1 MIMSSRPPG
10 LLLVLVAAI
19 MALVLV
25 PGSMSASDAGS
36 SSAQA
41 GAGDALDIALSHV
54 RTSTAELGVT
64 SVDVADLFVTS
75 RYTSRHNGVT
85 HVNLNQRFRG
95 LEVFGGHATVNVT
108 RDGRVAFV
116 GGRFVNGLTD
126 ASGESEL
133 GAAEAVEAAAAGLDL
148 DNPANLRVLS
158 REDGAAQETVLSG
171 AGISDEPI
179 PARLGWQPTTGG
191 LRLAWRLVID
201 DSFSS
206 SVWNATVDAD
216 DGRLLAVDDWT
227 DHDARGDLAS
237 RLGREGG
244 QTSAAVQALAA
255 EPTVFEPATP
265 VNDGSSYRVYPQESP
280 DDSDRVLFTNPADG
294 FASPFGWHDTDGIPG
309 AEFTIT
315 RGNNVHSYTD
325 RDNDGEQDSGGGS
338 PDGGPGLDF
347 DFPIDLGEHAQ
358 FNVAANQTNMF
369 RWCNIVHDLMYL
381 YGFDEASGN
390 FQVNNYGRGGTGGDD
405 VRCEGMDGSGES
417 NANFSTPALDG
428 GRPRMQTMI
437 EFGSGLPSAVT
448 VSSGPAAGTYLAQ
461 YARFSPPATT
471 AGTPGTLVLVDDGS
485 GAPTDGCQPYALP
498 PGSIAV
504 VDTSAVCN
512 NYVQTVNA
520 ESAGAVAVVVVHT
533 SDPGARMSGEMDPH
547 VGIPAI
553 RVGLTDG
560 NTIKAAIATSPAP
573 GSVHR
578 NLARPPLRVGDLD
591 TATIIHEY
599 SHGVS
604 NRLTGGLNVNCLTGQ
619 EQMGEGWGDWHAIT
633 ALIDTAKDDPDGPRG
648 IYPYVLYEAPRTSRG
663 LRSAPYSRNMEIQPS
678 TYDSIKQGAWLNGAS
693 LSQPHGIGHA
703 WTAMLWDMVW
713 DLIEKNGFNP
723 NLYGH
728 WSTGGNN
735 LAYQIVNDGLKFQ
748 GCAPT
753 FVTGRNAIIAAEDV
767 LTGGDN
773 ACTLWASFSRR
784 GLGFSASDGGTTS
797 RNDGTEAYDTAPACR
812 RDFTAPADEPYGS
825 LNRVTGGSVVVLKFR
840 ADEYDDEEGV
850 LASNS
855 PFSRKVDCSTL
866 RVPSPDPRFV
876 TPRELPIVTETQGST
891 KLKLL
896 GGGQF
901 RYRWATEKEWSGTCR
916 EFVLTRSDGVQHRA
930 FFSFR

>member
-1 MIMSSRPPG
+1 MSSRPPG
-10 LLLVLVAAI
+10 LLLVLVAAL

-36 SSAQA
+36 ESAQA
-41 GAGDALDIALSHV
+41 ADAGDPLGIALSHV
-54 RTSTAELGVT
+54 RTSTAELGVA
-64 SVDVADLFVTS
+64 SADVAELFVTS
-75 RYTSRHNGVT
+75 QYTSRHNGVT

-95 LEVFGGHATVNVT
+95 LEVFGGHATVNVAA
-108 RDGRVAFV
+108 DGRVVFV
-116 GGRFVNGLTD
+116 GGRFVPGLAD
-126 ASGESEL
+126 ASGEDDL
-133 GAAEAVEAAAAGLDL
+133 AAGEAVEAAAEGLDL
-148 DNPANLRVLS
+148 DAPANLRVLS
-158 REDGAAQETVLSG
+158 LKGGAAQETVLSG

-179 PARLGWQPTTGG
+179 PARLGWQPTKDG
-191 LRLAWRLVID
+191 LRLAWQLVID
-201 DSFSS
+201 DVSGAHL
-206 SVWNATVDAD
+206 WNATVDAGTGD
-216 DGRLLAVDDWT
+216 LLAADDWT
-227 DHDARGDLAS
+227 DHDTREGLAS
-237 RLGREGG
+237 RLGRQGG
-244 QTSAAVQALAA
+244 QTSAAVEALGSG
-255 EPTVFEPATP
+255 PTVFEPANP
-265 VNDGSSYRVYPQESP
+265 VQDGSSYRVYPQESP

-294 FASPFGWHDTDGIPG
+294 LASPFGWQDTDGVAG

-315 RGNNVHSYTD
+315 RGNNVHAYTD
-325 RDNDGEQDSGGGS
+325 RDNDGDQDPGGS
-338 PDGGPGLDF
+338 PDGGAGLDF

-358 FNVAANQTNMF
+358 FNVPANITNMF

-390 FQVNNYGRGGTGGDD
+390 FQVSNYGRGGVGGDD
-405 VRCEGMDGSGES
+405 VRCEGMDGSGQS
-417 NANFSTPALDG
+417 NANFSTPATDG

-448 VSSGPAAGTYLAQ
+448 VSSGPAAGTYLGH

-471 AGTPGTLVLVDDGS
+471 AGTPGTLVLVDDGA
-485 GAPTDGCQPYALP
+485 GAPNDGCEPFALP
-498 PGSIAV
+498 AGSIAV
-504 VDTSAVCN
+504 VDTTIACSNHA
-512 NYVQTVNA
+512 QTLNA
-520 ESAGAVAVVVVHT
+520 QNAGAVAVVVVHT
-533 SDPGARMSGEMDPH
+533 SDNPGLMSGPMFPTIT
-547 VGIPAI
+547 VPTI
-553 RVGLTDG
+553 RVGLADG
-560 NTIKAAIATSPAP
+560 NTIKAAIAGAPAP

-604 NRLTGGLNVNCLTGQ
+604 NRLTGGLNVNCLSGQ

-633 ALIDTAKDDPDGPRG
+633 ALIDTEKDDPDGPRG
-648 IYPYVLYEAPRTSRG
+648 IYPYVLYEPPRTSDG
-663 LRSAPYSRNMEIQPS
+663 LRNRPYSRTMEIQPS

-703 WTAMLWDMVW
+703 WAAFLWDMTW
-713 DLIEKNGFNP
+713 DLIEKRGFNP
-723 NLYGH
+723 NLYDD

-753 FVTGRNAIIAAEDV
+753 FVTGRNAIFAAEEV
-767 LTGGDN
+767 LTGGED

-797 RNDGTEAYDTAPACR
+797 RNDGTEAFDTDPDCR
-812 RDFTAPADEPYGS
+812 EGFTASADEPYGS
-825 LNRVTGGSVVVLKFR
+825 LNRVRGGSTVVLKFR
-840 ADEYDDEEGV
+840 ADGYEAHNV

-866 RVPSPDPRFV
+866 QVPSQNPAFV
-876 TPRELPIVTETQGST
+876 TPREFPIAAETQGNT

-901 RYRWATEKEWSGTCR
+901 RYRWATEKAWSDTCR
-916 EFVLTRSDGVQHRA
+916 EFVLTRADGVQHRA
-930 FFSFR
+930 FFQFR

>member
-1 MIMSSRPPG
+1 MFSRPPG

-25 PGSMSASDAGS
+25 PGSMSAADAGS
-36 SSAQA
+36 SSAQAA

-54 RTSTAELGVT
+54 RTSTDELGVS
-64 SVDVADLFVTS
+64 SVDVSDLFVTS
-75 RYTSRHNGVT
+75 QYTSGHNGVT

-95 LEVFGGHATVNVT
+95 LEVFGGHATVNVA
-108 RDGRVAFV
+108 RDGRVVFV
-116 GGRFVNGLTD
+116 GGRFVSGLTD
-126 ASGESEL
+126 ASGEGEL
-133 GAAEAVEAAAAGLDL
+133 AATDAVAAAAEGLDL
-148 DNPANLRVLS
+148 DDPANLRVLS
-158 REDGAAQETVLSG
+158 RENGEAQETVLSG

-201 DSFSS
+201 DSSTS

-216 DGRLLAVDDWT
+216 NGRLLAVDDWT
-227 DHDARGDLAS
+227 DHDTREDLAN
-237 RLGREGG
+237 RLGRTGG
-244 QTSAAVQALAA
+244 QTSSAVQTLALG
-255 EPTVFEPATP
+255 PTVFEPDNP
-265 VNDGSSYRVYPQESP
+265 VQDGSSYRVYPQESP

-294 FASPFGWHDTDGIPG
+294 FASPFGWHDTNGAAG

-315 RGNNVHSYTD
+315 RGNNVHAYTD
-325 RDNDGEQDSGGGS
+325 RDNDGLQDPAGS
-338 PDGGPGLDF
+338 PDGGSGLDF

-358 FNVAANQTNMF
+358 FNVPANITNMF
-369 RWCNIVHDLMYL
+369 RWCNIVHDVMYL

-405 VRCEGMDGSGES
+405 VRCEGMDGSGQS
-417 NANFSTPALDG
+417 NANFSTPAADG
-428 GRPRMQTMI
+428 GQPRMQTMI

-448 VSSGPAAGTYLAQ
+448 VSSGAAAGTYLAQ
-461 YARFSPPATT
+461 YARYSPPATT
-471 AGTPGTLVLVDDGS
+471 AGTPGTLVLVNDGT
-485 GAPTDGCQPYALP
+485 GAPNDGCDAFSLP
-498 PGSIAV
+498 AGAIAV
-504 VDTSAVCN
+504 VDTATACTN
-512 NYVQTVNA
+512 HTQTLNA
-520 ESAGAVAVVVVHT
+520 QNAGAVAVVIVHT
-533 SDPGARMSGEMDPH
+533 TDNPALTSGPMFP
-547 VGIPAI
+547 VINVPTI

-560 NTIKAAIATSPAP
+560 NKIKAAIATTPAP

-578 NLARPPLRVGDLD
+578 NTGRAPLRVGDLD

-604 NRLTGGLNVNCLTGQ
+604 NRLTGGLNINCLTGQ

-648 IYPYVLYEAPRTSRG
+648 IYPYVLYEAPRTSPG
-663 LRSAPYSRNMEIQPS
+663 LRNRPYSRNMEIQPS

-703 WTAMLWDMVW
+703 WSAMLWDMVW

-723 NLYGH
+723 NLYDN

-748 GCAPT
+748 GCGPT
-753 FVTGRNAIIAAEDV
+753 FVTGRNAIIAAESV

-773 ACTLWASFSRR
+773 TCTLWASFSRR
-784 GLGFSASDGGTTS
+784 GLGFGASDGGTTG

-812 RDFTAPADEPYGS
+812 RDFTASADEPYGS
-825 LNRVTGGSVVVLKFR
+825 LNSVKAGSVVVLKFR
-840 ADEYDDEEGV
+840 ADGFDRDDV

-866 RVPSPDPRFV
+866 QVPSQNPQFV
-876 TPRELPIVTETQGST
+876 TPRELPIATRTQGST
-891 KLKLL
+891 KLTLL

-901 RYRWATEKEWSGTCR
+901 RYRWQTEAAWSGTCR
-916 EFVLTRSDGVQHRA
+916 EFVLTRSDGIQHRA

>member
-36 SSAQA
+36 SSGQGA

-54 RTSTAELGVT
+54 RTSTDELGVS
-64 SVDVADLFVTS
+64 SVDIADLFVTS
-75 RYTSRHNGVT
+75 QYTSGHNGVT
-85 HVNLNQRFRG
+85 HVNLNQRFRD
-95 LEVFGGHATVNVT
+95 LEVFGGHATVNVA
-108 RDGRVAFV
+108 RDGRVVFV
-116 GGRFVNGLTD
+116 GGRFVSGLTD
-126 ASGESEL
+126 ASGEGDL
-133 GAAEAVEAAAAGLDL
+133 GAAQAVEAAAAGLDL
-148 DNPANLRVLS
+148 DDPANLRVLS
-158 REDGAAQETVLSG
+158 REEGAAQETVLSG

-201 DSFSS
+201 DSSTA

-227 DHDARGDLAS
+227 DHDSRADLAS
-237 RLGREGG
+237 RLQREGS
-244 QTSAAVQALAA
+244 QSSAAVQALAA
-255 EPTVFEPATP
+255 GPTVFEPANP
-265 VNDGSSYRVYPQESP
+265 VQDGSSYRAYPQESP

-294 FASPFGWHDTDGIPG
+294 LASPFGWQDTDGLPG

-315 RGNNVHSYTD
+315 RGNNVHAYTD
-325 RDNDGEQDSGGGS
+325 RDNDGNEDPGGA
-338 PDGGPGLDF
+338 PDGGAGLDF

-358 FNVAANQTNMF
+358 FNVPANITNLF

-381 YGFDEASGN
+381 YGFDESSGN
-390 FQVNNYGRGGTGGDD
+390 FQVNNYSRGGLGGDD

-448 VSSGPAAGTYLAQ
+448 VSSGPAAGTYVAQ

-485 GAPTDGCQPYALP
+485 GAPTDGCQPYTLP

-504 VDTSAVCN
+504 VDTSAVCD
-512 NYVQTVNA
+512 NYTQTVNA
-520 ESAGAVAVVVVHT
+520 ENAGAVAVVVAHT
-533 SDPGARMSGEMDPH
+533 SDSQVRMSGEMDPP

-553 RVGLTDG
+553 RIGLTDG
-560 NTIKAAIATSPAP
+560 NAVKAALASSPAP

-578 NLARPPLRVGDLD
+578 NLARLPLRVGDLD

-604 NRLTGGLNVNCLTGQ
+604 NRLTGGPNVNCLTGQ
-619 EQMGEGWGDWHAIT
+619 EQMGEGWSDWHAVT
-633 ALIDTAKDDPDGPRG
+633 ALIDTTKDDPDGPRG
-648 IYPYVLYEAPRTSRG
+648 IFPYVLYDPPRTSPG
-663 LRSAPYSRNMEIQPS
+663 LRNRPYSRNMEIQPS

-703 WTAMLWDMVW
+703 WSAMLWDMVW

-723 NLYGH
+723 NLYDD

-753 FVTGRNAIIAAEDV
+753 FVTGRNAIFAAEEV

-797 RNDGTEAYDTAPACR
+797 RNDGTEAYDTDPSCR
-812 RDFTAPADEPYGS
+812 RGFQSPVTRPYGQ
-825 LNRVTGGSVVVLKFR
+825 LNEVDAGDALPLRFS
-840 ADEYDDEEGV
+840 ADGYRQLDV

-866 RVPSPDPRFV
+866 LVPSQNPQFV
-876 TPRELPIVTETQGST
+876 TPRELPVATQQPGGSRLT
-891 KLKLL
+891 VNAQGVFHYNWKTLDA
-896 GGGQF
+896 
-901 RYRWATEKEWSGTCR
+901 WAGTCR
-916 EFVLTRSDGVQHRA
+916 ELVLTRDDGKQHRA
-930 FFSFR
+930 FFQFR